1 MNPHRFDL
9 EGDPR
14 PCWVDR
20 ALEQA
25 ALVHWKQCA
34 FAGLLGFAL
43 GLLFWL
49 FV

>member
-1 MNPHRFDL
+1 MNRPRFDL

-14 PCWVDR
+14 PCWIDR

-25 ALVHWKQCA
+25 ALVHWPQVT

-43 GLLFWL
+43 GLLAWGC
-49 FV
+49 V